1 MVASD
6 NEEDQVPILRNL
18 NQNSSAKKTIPRP
31 RTGTEVVNEVN
42 RFDDTFERATV
53 QDYDRRQFGEQPG
66 NMTLG
71 SQGAGSM
78 SRERERLL
86 RKQEREK
93 AIRMAEL

>member
-53 QDYDRRQFGEQPG
+53 QDYDRR
-66 NMTLG
+66 
-71 SQGAGSM
+71 
-78 SRERERLL
+78 
-86 RKQEREK
+86 
-93 AIRMAEL
+93 